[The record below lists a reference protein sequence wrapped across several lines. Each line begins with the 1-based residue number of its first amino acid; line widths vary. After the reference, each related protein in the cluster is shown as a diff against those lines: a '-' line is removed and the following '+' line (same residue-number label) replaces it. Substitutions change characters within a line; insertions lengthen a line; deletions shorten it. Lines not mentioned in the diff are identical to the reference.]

1 MSKRLVAVLMLVLCG
16 TAIADDADL
25 DRVLRLGDS
34 HWELYRPQACE
45 EEISDFGFLNK
56 GLRAPKPGFGL
67 RFHSSQELTID
78 LRIDPIT
85 NHRDFVG
92 PVYDMHIGATL
103 LSFAVNF

>member
-1 MSKRLVAVLMLVLCG
+1 MFKRLIAALMLVFCS
-16 TAIADDADL
+16 TAIADEADL

-45 EEISDFGFLNK
+45 EEIFDLGYLNK
-56 GLRAPKPGFGL
+56 GLRAPKPGLGL
-67 RFHSSQELTID
+67 RFHSSHDLTID

-85 NHRDFVG
+85 DQRDFVG

-103 LSFAVNF
+103 LSFAVRF